1 MDKLGDVE
9 RVGFHRMSQWPEKV
23 DDIFGILPKARHEQ
37 YDMKEIIKRLVDDS
51 AFQEY
56 KKDYGKTIITA
67 YARIDGW
74 AWALLPISVKW
85 LKMRRVKC
93 SLEVSS
99 TPTLRIKQL
108 DL

>member
-1 MDKLGDVE
+1 
-9 RVGFHRMSQWPEKV
+9 MSPVKPREKV

-51 AFQEY
+51 TSEY
-56 KKDYGKTIITA
+56 KKDYGKTITLLM
-67 YARIDGW
+67 RELMVGQ
-74 AWALLPISVKW
+74 WALLPISVKW
-85 LKMRRVKC
+85 SKMRRVRKC

-99 TPTLRIKQL
+99 TPILQTKQL